1 MNAHLGGSYLLSDTK
16 LLEEVVSTIRKK
28 FSKCFTVKIRA
39 GYKDDTQFDEII
51 KTLDGCGVEAITI
64 HGRTKVEMYKGVA
77 QWKYFS
83 RACELTNI
91 PINANGD
98 IWTPEDIDQI
108 FKETNCYGIMCGRSA
123 MKTPWLPALYQAFKK
138 EQYQCPKER
147 LTLRGKNNYNYFNSL
162 VRDYSP
168 HLEETKVLKK
178 LKALIRYSFDD
189 YKDGEMIK
197 RGLLRTPELSA
208 FKQTLFSL

>member
-1 MNAHLGGSYLLSDTK
+1 MDY
-16 LLEEVVSTIRKK
+16 VW
-28 FSKCFTVKIRA
+28 KI
-39 GYKDDTQFDEII
+39 
-51 KTLDGCGVEAITI
+51 V
-64 HGRTKVEMYKGVA
+64 
-77 QWKYFS
+77 
-83 RACELTNI
+83 
-91 PINANGD
+91 
-98 IWTPEDIDQI
+98 
-108 FKETNCYGIMCGRSA
+108 A

-138 EQYQCPKER
+138 EQYQCPEER

-189 YKDGEMIK
+189 YEDGEMIK
-197 RGLLRTPELSA
+197 RGLLRTPELTD